1 MAAEQRSEWAA
12 NWPLLVT
19 AIVGIPVPVAMS
31 SLLSQFMAPLEHE
44 FGWTRAEASIGYSIS
59 LLLGFVSG
67 PFIGRLVDKINARLL
82 VLPGI
87 VLTGLAMAAFS
98 LATPSMALWI
108 GLWCAVSGVGA
119 LVGPTVWLAVIS
131 AAFEKNRS
139 QAISIAICGMSV
151 ATMLAPI
158 SGRLLIDAFGWRL
171 AWVMLALVWT
181 GPALVMALLFF
192 HDRRPVAR
200 PKASQTID
208 TAPKP
213 ELRQAMQSGTF
224 IRLALAVTVLGIA
237 GSSFTFHLFPA
248 LIDKGMNPTTAASV
262 AGVLG
267 AAAIVGKLSLGT
279 FFDKVGQVPVTLSI
293 MALYAAASALLAQDT
308 PSVPLAITG
317 CVVLGLASGGFL
329 VAIACI
335 TARLFDGKIFGTLYG
350 SLTSLSVLSAAIGPL
365 LVSRFHDATGT
376 YIPVFWGGMGIAA
389 VSAILLTRLV
399 PVRGVELASA

>member
-1 MAAEQRSEWAA
+1 MAEEERSEWAA
-12 NWPLLVT
+12 NWPLLLA
-19 AIVGIPVPVAMS
+19 AIIGIPVPVAMS

-67 PFIGRLVDKINARLL
+67 PFIGRLVDTINARLL

-98 LATPSMALWI
+98 LATPSIAVWI
-108 GLWCAVSGVGA
+108 GLWCAVSAVGA
-119 LVGPTVWLAVIS
+119 LVGPTVWLAVVA

-139 QAISIAICGMSV
+139 QAISIAICGMSM

-158 SGRLLIDAFGWRL
+158 SGRLLIDAYGWRM

-181 GPALVMALLFF
+181 VPALILALLFF
-192 HDRRPVAR
+192 HDRRPRAR
-200 PKASQTID
+200 PKAD
-208 TAPKP
+208 PAVVAPPKP
-213 ELRQAMQSGTF
+213 ALRGAMLSGTF

-237 GSSFTFHLFPA
+237 GSSFTLHLFPA
-248 LIDKGMNPTTAASV
+248 LIEKGMNSTTAASV

-267 AAAIVGKLSLGT
+267 AAAIVGKLSLGS
-279 FFDKVGQVPVTLSI
+279 FFDRVGQVPVTLSI
-293 MALYAAASALLAQDT
+293 MALYAAASAILAQSSA
-308 PSVPLAITG
+308 SVPLAITG

-335 TARLFDGKIFGTLYG
+335 TARLFDGAIFGTLYG
-350 SLTSLSVLSAAIGPL
+350 SLTSLSVLAAAIGPL
-365 LVSRFHDATGT
+365 MVSRFHDATGT

-389 VSAILLTRLV
+389 IAALLLTRLV
-399 PVRGVELASA
+399 PVHCAKLASA